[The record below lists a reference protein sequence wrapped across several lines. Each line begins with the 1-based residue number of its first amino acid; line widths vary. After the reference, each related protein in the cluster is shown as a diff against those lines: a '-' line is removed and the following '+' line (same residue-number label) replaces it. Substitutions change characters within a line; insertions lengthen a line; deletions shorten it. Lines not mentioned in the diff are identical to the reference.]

1 MATSSNNGRRVSPM
15 EKARHERSTSLPSHS
30 HPVIAKLEGEVHAAG
45 DVAAPPTTGQRSAD
59 WLRSVL
65 SQLQR
70 LHLAADDLLLLP
82 CIGAALRRCPRRR
95 PALAE
100 RLLDDLLC
108 YADAFGS
115 LRMALVSVQDL
126 CSEAQAALRRRDGA
140 RLVSAARSL
149 RRAQKEISALP
160 SVLPAAA
167 SGGDSA
173 EPAGDSVE
181 LPRILRE
188 VKSATLFL
196 STSVFHGV
204 TSALSSAVAALAAP
218 PKSPSLSSWTAWRRW
233 RSPTP
238 CCSSA
243 ESEEWMRR
251 ASQGLK
257 ELEER
262 LLGLESG
269 SEAVYRVLIGARVSL
284 LNVLTP

>member
-1 MATSSNNGRRVSPM
+1 MAASSNNGRWVSPL

-59 WLRSVL
+59 WLRSAL

-82 CIGAALRRCPRRR
+82 CIGA
-95 PALAE
+95 

-196 STSVFHGV
+196 STSVFQGV
-204 TSALSSAVAALAAP
+204 ASALSSAVAALAAP
-218 PKSPSLSSWTAWRRW
+218 PKSLSLSSWTAWRRW

-262 LLGLESG
+262 VLGLESG